1 MVPFDNKIL
10 KKKMMLADTKNDY
23 QMKSFTAVL
32 ILTEQLGQNFIQ
44 RCF

>member
-10 KKKMMLADTKNDY
+10 KKKKMLADTKNDY